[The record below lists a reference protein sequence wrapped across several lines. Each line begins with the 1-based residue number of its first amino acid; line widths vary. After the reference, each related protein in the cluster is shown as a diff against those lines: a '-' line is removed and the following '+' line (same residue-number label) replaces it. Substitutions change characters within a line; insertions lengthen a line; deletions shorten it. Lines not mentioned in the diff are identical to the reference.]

1 MAFDKKMAAPRAL
14 SVLGIASGR
23 VLETSNLENRK
34 KKLDEA
40 LFSRLQQIQVL
51 RIRPLKAVQTV
62 DEKFLLK
69 TILNA
74 PCFKLGRLQL
84 TKRFWRRLNLRRR
97 KEREASSGRRR
108 TF

>member
-1 MAFDKKMAAPRAL
+1 MAFDKKMDAPRAL

-40 LFSRLQQIQVL
+40 LFTRLQQIQVL
-51 RIRPLKAVQTV
+51 LRIRPLKKQS
-62 DEKFLLK
+62 KLLK

-74 PCFKLGRLQL
+74 PCFNLDRLQL

>member
-1 MAFDKKMAAPRAL
+1 MAFDKKMDAPRAL

-40 LFSRLQQIQVL
+40 LFTRLQQIQVL
-51 RIRPLKAVQTV
+51 GLDLKIQS
-62 DEKFLLK
+62 KRLMK
-69 TILNA
+69 TILNTI
-74 PCFKLGRLQL
+74 FKLHGGRRHL

-97 KEREASSGRRR
+97 REREA
-108 TF
+108 

>member
-1 MAFDKKMAAPRAL
+1 MAFDKKMDAPRAL

-40 LFSRLQQIQVL
+40 LFTRLQQIQVL
-51 RIRPLKAVQTV
+51 RIRPLKKQS
-62 DEKFLLK
+62 KLLMK
-69 TILNA
+69 SILNV

-97 KEREASSGRRR
+97 KEREVSSGRRR
-108 TF
+108 IF